1 MYSEPLA
8 AHNVPFQSAISQRN
22 LSPITCV
29 LLPVRSLIAR
39 VRFKAAPM
47 GRLCESRGPL
57 HIAGYGSADALHRE
71 QPSAAFGAGSRECP
85 IPGAIAPALI
95 PNRADRSLR
104 DAQTDG
110 RRLSG
115 CLIALSRICG
125 FTRSLGPL
133 ESSGADAWGSGA
145 LRRGGFG
152 VSILDA
158 RRAACPAGSH
168 LDLLWRN
175 GGAGARRKR
184 PYLVSCISNLGDSGR
199 GPRRSSLVARAT
211 WERGSVD
218 G

>member
-125 FTRSLGPL
+125 FTRSPGPL
-133 ESSGADAWGSGA
+133 EQVS
-145 LRRGGFG
+145 RGRVGDGG
-152 VSILDA
+152 VED
-158 RRAACPAGSH
+158 
-168 LDLLWRN
+168 
-175 GGAGARRKR
+175 
-184 PYLVSCISNLGDSGR
+184 GR
-199 GPRRSSLVARAT
+199 FWWSGPRRTPGRTSGCFAFGSIVTVRRST
-211 WERGSVD
+211 WIDGWGVGLCFWGSVHCVK
-218 G
+218 GW